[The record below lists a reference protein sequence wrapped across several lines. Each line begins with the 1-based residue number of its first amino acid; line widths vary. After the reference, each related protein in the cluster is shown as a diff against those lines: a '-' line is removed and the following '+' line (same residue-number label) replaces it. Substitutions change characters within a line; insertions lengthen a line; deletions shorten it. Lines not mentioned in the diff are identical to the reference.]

1 MGDYMSTRSS
11 GNVNQVAS
19 IVNADHKYQLTGLGK
34 DANINSRLDQQLRH
48 DQTKVAIAG
57 AAMHLLLTACLSSRA
72 SSDEAKALS
81 LLSPED

>member
-1 MGDYMSTRSS
+1 MSTRSS

-48 DQTKVAIAG
+48 DQIKVAIAG
-57 AAMHLLLTACLSSRA
+57 VAMHLLTARTSSRA
-72 SSDEAKALS
+72 SSDEAEALS
-81 LLSPED
+81 LLSPEDRGAS